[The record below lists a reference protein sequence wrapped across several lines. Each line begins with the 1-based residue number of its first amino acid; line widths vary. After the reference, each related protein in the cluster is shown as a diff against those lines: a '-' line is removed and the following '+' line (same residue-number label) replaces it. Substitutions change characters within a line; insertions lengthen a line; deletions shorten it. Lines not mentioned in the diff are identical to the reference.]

1 MSKAV
6 VCTDRQ
12 GEPGRGGRL
21 GGGGG
26 AAGRQL
32 EVARQPGAAAE
43 AAGQPG
49 EHLQLAM
56 RLQCVA
62 GLPHLWP
69 SLLGGITI
77 MTHSVSLHHCLP
89 TQSENFLELNHTQDY
104 AIPPP

>member
-1 MSKAV
+1 MNNSHPAIAV
-6 VCTDRQ
+6 
-12 GEPGRGGRL
+12 
-21 GGGGG
+21 G
-26 AAGRQL
+26 ATVRAVY
-32 EVARQPGAAAE
+32 ENVPA

-89 TQSENFLELNHTQDY
+89 TQSENFLELNHAQDY

>member
-32 EVARQPGAAAE
+32 EVARQPGAAAAGAADPE
-43 AAGQPG
+43 GGRSGAAGISYWVQ
-49 EHLQLAM
+49 H
-56 RLQCVA
+56 
-62 GLPHLWP
+62 
-69 SLLGGITI
+69 
-77 MTHSVSLHHCLP
+77 
-89 TQSENFLELNHTQDY
+89 
-104 AIPPP
+104 